1 MRWLFAALLI
11 LVAAIAAQG
20 ELITHSV
27 GGGSIAGGSTVIVGT
42 CSDTQVLFDNAGKLG
57 CDAGLTKVAGA
68 AGQVSTGG
76 PLFVT
81 GNLTVTNT
89 SLVGWGGRGGLFG
102 PADGTIQITNNAGSS
117 RINLAALG
125 GNPGSLGING
135 GFLSSGTQPTI
146 TGTCVVVAG
155 TRVGGAVA
163 GSFAIPAGNCIAGTT
178 VILSMPTATNAWA
191 CDAHDIT
198 TVGAVFNQTATAA
211 ASTTFTIAT
220 ATANAADVVTWKCMG
235 Y

>member
-11 LVAAIAAQG
+11 IVAAIAAQG

-27 GGGSIAGGSTVIVGT
+27 GGGSVTGGGTVITG
-42 CSDTQVLFDNAGKLG
+42 CSTTQVLFDNAGKLG
-57 CDAGLTKVAGA
+57 CDAGLTYSGGGNGTLATV
-68 AGQVSTGG
+68 G
-76 PLFVT
+76 PLFVG
-81 GNLTVTNT
+81 GNATVNSTQFYLF
-89 SLVGWGGRGGLFG
+89 SGRGGIAG
-102 PADGTIQITNNAGSS
+102 PADGTLQILNNAGSS
-117 RINLAALG
+117 RINFAVSG
-125 GNPGSLGING
+125 GNPGSAAING
-135 GFLSSGTQPTI
+135 GFLSAGTQPTI

-155 TRVGGAVA
+155 TRVGGSIA
-163 GSFAIPAGNCIAGTT
+163 GSFAVPAGNCIAGTT

-211 ASTTFTIAT
+211 ASVTFTIAT